1 MRFQSKIF
9 QNNIKWRLNYLFKL
23 LKTFLKEPKGH
34 FWTLPFFFSDLFP
47 SVSPLRNKIH
57 QRYIKSFISSINK
70 EKETYDLD
78 SDEEILDLKLFK
90 IVAKKSHY
98 KAIIR
103 QFFDLVYPYLVKNP
117 FIIREGPYEKNRV
130 KLEPGD
136 VVIDAG
142 AYLGIFSIF
151 ASKKIGPNGKVY
163 AFEPISENYQLLEK
177 TIKLNK
183 AKNIEI
189 IPYAL
194 GKKEGLL
201 PMAIEDGS
209 FNASSGFFKKGN
221 KKRIVKQISLDE
233 FIEQRKISKIDF
245 IKADIEGMER
255 ELLFGAQKTIKEF
268 KPRLSICTYHRPDDP
283 KIIEELVQ
291 NLVPQYKIIQT
302 EMKLYAWNT
311 K

>member
-1 MRFQSKIF
+1 MTFPNKTF
-9 QNNIKWRLNYLFKL
+9 QNKIKWRLQYLFKL
-23 LKTFLKEPKGH
+23 LKTLLKEPKGH
-34 FWTLPFFFSDLFP
+34 FWTLPFFFSDLLP

-57 QRYIKSFISSINK
+57 QRYIKSFIYPINK
-70 EKETYDLD
+70 KNEIYNLD

-90 IVAKKSHY
+90 IIAKKSHY

-103 QFFDLVYPYLVKNP
+103 QFFDLIYPYLVKNP
-117 FIIREGPYEKNRV
+117 FIIREGPYEKNGV
-130 KLEPGD
+130 KLKPGD

-151 ASKKIGPNGKVY
+151 ASKKIGPKGKVY
-163 AFEPISENYQLLEK
+163 AFEPISENYQLLKK

-183 AKNIEI
+183 AKNIEL

-194 GKKEGLL
+194 AKKEGLL

-233 FIEQRKISKIDF
+233 FATQRKISKIDF
-245 IKADIEGMER
+245 IKADIT
-255 ELLFGAQKTIKEF
+255 L
-268 KPRLSICTYHRPDDP
+268 
-283 KIIEELVQ
+283 
-291 NLVPQYKIIQT
+291 
-302 EMKLYAWNT
+302 
-311 K
+311 